1 MTVMDQ
7 TGEAVV
13 TTTVATT
20 TTLATTTGFQQS
32 RGPSKGYSYPVCTT
46 CGRRHPGECRRA
58 AGTCFKCGQTGHLQ
72 KDCKKNTAASTSGQA
87 DKKPGASG
95 RVFAITKDH
104 TTKTSENSKHTGIW
118 YFSIEG
124 LKGFELENLSRS
136 QKCTKRAV
144 RQAYHNLCNAC
155 AKEHHVC
162 AKCSCRVERIVGRD
176 ITEVEAE
183 QKMLQEAISNARER
197 EKRSLLRAMNKG
209 KSETKDKEQDPTDNP
224 DKAGDL
230 FKAESLEAYAG
241 GATRDDEDEDDSE
254 DEIQVIN

>member
-1 MTVMDQ
+1 MLPNCDPFTR
-7 TGEAVV
+7 TKGSFCGNLHE
-13 TTTVATT
+13 
-20 TTLATTTGFQQS
+20 QS
-32 RGPSKGYSYPVCTT
+32 SFLMVFPL
-46 CGRRHPGECRRA
+46 
-58 AGTCFKCGQTGHLQ
+58 F
-72 KDCKKNTAASTSGQA
+72 TAALSTPS
-87 DKKPGASG
+87 D
-95 RVFAITKDH
+95 IC
-104 TTKTSENSKHTGIW
+104 
-118 YFSIEG
+118 
-124 LKGFELENLSRS
+124 

-209 KSETKDKEQDPTDNP
+209 KSETKDKEQDPIDNP

-230 FKAESLEAYAG
+230 FKAESLEAYA
-241 GATRDDEDEDDSE
+241 
-254 DEIQVIN
+254 

>member
-1 MTVMDQ
+1 MNLVLCFR
-7 TGEAVV
+7 GLVYEVLV
-13 TTTVATT
+13 TCNLKDAT
-20 TTLATTTGFQQS
+20 
-32 RGPSKGYSYPVCTT
+32 SKLQYSILRLILP
-46 CGRRHPGECRRA
+46 
-58 AGTCFKCGQTGHLQ
+58 
-72 KDCKKNTAASTSGQA
+72 TSHDDEEQN
-87 DKKPGASG
+87 
-95 RVFAITKDH
+95 I
-104 TTKTSENSKHTGIW
+104 
-118 YFSIEG
+118 
-124 LKGFELENLSRS
+124 
-136 QKCTKRAV
+136 
-144 RQAYHNLCNAC
+144 
-155 AKEHHVC
+155 
-162 AKCSCRVERIVGRD
+162 SCRKSATNEVNNLNMYMITANVWLFACRD